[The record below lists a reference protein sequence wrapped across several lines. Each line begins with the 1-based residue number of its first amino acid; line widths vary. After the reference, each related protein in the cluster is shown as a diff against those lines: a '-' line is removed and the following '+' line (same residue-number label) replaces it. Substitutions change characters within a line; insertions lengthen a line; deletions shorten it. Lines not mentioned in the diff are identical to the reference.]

1 MRLGRRNGIA
11 LIATLLL
18 LPVLSADDDRDEN
31 HSPKNV
37 LYVHSNNWV
46 SGTNSV
52 LAYTR
57 DTAKGTLT
65 EIKGSPFLTG
75 GNGYLNSPE
84 RLGPDDT
91 DQQITATADHRF
103 LYVVNEGSNTIAG
116 FAIQSDGSLKT
127 VKGSPFQSGGVRPVS
142 IGIHGNL
149 MIVANQ
155 GDQLPGGT
163 GGTHPPAYASFRIQE
178 DGTLH
183 ALLHPHNPQPAQVPG
198 SSPTQALFS
207 PDGKLLF
214 DANFSETPF
223 NNTGFP
229 AFIPAFSTQL
239 HSYKVGHLGHLTAAS
254 QIAPPPPLVPFI
266 LGLQVHPE
274 KKILYAGFVVNN
286 VLGAYSYDENGV
298 MTLVSSTPG
307 TGGGMCWVAISK
319 DLKNIYTSDAVTD
332 QIDVFSIAADPLHP
346 VHIQNVAL
354 AGFKLASYNFMV
366 TASMYDTTPFQLQV
380 SPDGGSLYVLNH
392 EESLNGDAT
401 GNALHILKR
410 AADGTLTEIPSSPL
424 IFPAAEVA
432 NNAHPLGVLVF

>member
-1 MRLGRRNGIA
+1 MSSGTRSGIA
-11 LIATLLL
+11 LIGTLLL
-18 LPVLSADDDRDEN
+18 LPVLSADDDGDKDQ
-31 HSPKNV
+31 SPKNV
-37 LYVHSNNWV
+37 LYVHSNNP
-46 SGTNSV
+46 SAGKNSV

-57 DTAKGTLT
+57 DPVTSTLT
-65 EIKGSPFLTG
+65 EIHGSPFLTG
-75 GNGYLNSPE
+75 GAGYLNSPE

-91 DQQITATADHRF
+91 DQQITSTADHRF

-116 FAIQSDGSLKT
+116 FAIQSDGSLKG
-127 VKGSPFQSGGVRPVS
+127 VKGSPFPSGGVRPVS

-163 GGTHPPAYASFRIQE
+163 GGTHPPTYSSFRIE
-178 DGTLH
+178 GEGTLD
-183 ALLHPHNPQPAQVPG
+183 ALKSTQPALVAG

-207 PDGKLLF
+207 PGGKLLF

-229 AFIPAFSTQL
+229 PFIPAFSTQL
-239 HSYKVGHLGHLTAAS
+239 HSYKVGHHGQLIAAS
-254 QIAPPPPLVPFI
+254 QIAPPQPPFI

-274 KKILYAGFVVNN
+274 KKILYAGFVLSN
-286 VLGAYSYDENGV
+286 VLGAYSYDEDGV
-298 MTLVSSTPG
+298 LTLVSSTAG

-346 VHIQNVAL
+346 VHIQNFAL
-354 AGFKLASYNFMV
+354 GGPKMASYNFNV
-366 TASMYDTTPFQLQV
+366 TASLWDTTPFQLQT
-380 SPDGGSLYVLNH
+380 SPDGGFLYVLNH
-392 EESLNGDAT
+392 EESASGNTT

-424 IFPAAEVA
+424 IFSISSPGEIA
-432 NNAHPLGVLVF
+432 NDAHPLGVSVF

>member
-1 MRLGRRNGIA
+1 MHLGMRSGIA
-11 LIATLLL
+11 LIGTLLL
-18 LPVLSADDDRDEN
+18 LPVLSADDDRDED

-37 LYVHSNNWV
+37 VYVHSNNPAA
-46 SGTNSV
+46 GMNSV

-57 DTAKGTLT
+57 DPVAGTLKP
-65 EIKGSPFLTG
+65 IPGSPFSTG
-75 GNGYLNSPE
+75 GTGYLNSPE

-91 DQQITATADHRF
+91 DQLITPTADHRF

-116 FAIQSDGSLKT
+116 FAIQPDGALKA
-127 VKGSPFQSGGVRPVS
+127 VKGSPFPSGGVRPVS

-155 GDQLPGGT
+155 GDQLPGGS
-163 GGTHPPAYASFRIQE
+163 GGTHAPAYASFRIQE
-178 DGTLH
+178 EGALH
-183 ALLHPHNPQPAQVPG
+183 LLPGAQPAQVPG

-207 PDGKLLF
+207 PNGKLLF

-223 NNTGFP
+223 DNTGFP
-229 AFIPAFSTQL
+229 PFIPAFSTQL
-239 HSYKVGHLGHLTAAS
+239 HSYKVNHQGHLIAAS
-254 QIAPPPPLVPFI
+254 KIAPPQPPFI

-274 KKILYAGFVVNN
+274 KKILYAGFVLSN
-286 VLGAYSYDENGV
+286 VLGAYSYDEDGV
-298 MTLVSSTPG
+298 MTLVSSTAG
-307 TGGGMCWVAISK
+307 TGAGMCWVAISK

-346 VHIQNVAL
+346 VHIQNLPLGGPKAP
-354 AGFKLASYNFMV
+354 SYDFNV
-366 TASMYDTTPFQLQV
+366 TASLYDTTPFQLQT
-380 SPDGGSLYVLNH
+380 SPDGAFLYVLNH
-392 EESLNGDAT
+392 EESLSGNAT

-410 AADGTLTEIPSSPL
+410 AADGMLTEILSSPL